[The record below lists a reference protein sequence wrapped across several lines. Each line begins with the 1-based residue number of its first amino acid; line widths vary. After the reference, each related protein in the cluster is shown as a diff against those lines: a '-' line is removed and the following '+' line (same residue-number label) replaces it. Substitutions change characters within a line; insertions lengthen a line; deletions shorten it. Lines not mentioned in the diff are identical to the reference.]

1 MGHLTRGV
9 SWGGALGA
17 WAPRGHQ
24 RGAKK
29 KEKRKGKERERGEKR
44 GKEGNKKE
52 KREERGSKKEKKRKL
67 NQYDERGA
75 IQFQVQAGAPGKK
88 TSGASN

>member
-1 MGHLTRGV
+1 MADNGVLCGIVTKKSIKLTENARIL
-9 SWGGALGA
+9 GGALGA

-44 GKEGNKKE
+44 
-52 KREERGSKKEKKRKL
+52 KRRE
-67 NQYDERGA
+67 
-75 IQFQVQAGAPGKK
+75 
-88 TSGASN
+88 